1 MKKAA
6 ILTSIIIVLTA
17 AIGISYI
24 LYRNGLLTK
33 AQREEKQ
40 EAEERVQELMIPG
53 QEEEADDRSE
63 SFAKT
68 IEEKTGIPV
77 NPQNIVSAGDTVRSG
92 KYDITITD
100 WSVSKESP
108 GYAIPEGLDLA
119 QFPGAILDESGK
131 ITNEFS
137 YVTANVTVKNIS
149 EESITGYIWGFLRL
163 KSFNA
168 GEYLGEVN
176 YLGNLEGKTSRE
188 HGHDTFQESFKPG
201 EEKSM
206 ALVYVAPDSALSD
219 QDMYI
224 EIDQSGV
231 ALPEEE
237 YDIKRYVILNEN
249 NGGTNI

>member
-1 MKKAA
+1 MKKAT
-6 ILTSIIIVLTA
+6 ILTTIILILVAGT
-17 AIGISYI
+17 GISFI

-33 AQREEKQ
+33 TQREEKQ

-53 QEEEADDRSE
+53 QEGEADDISE
-63 SFAKT
+63 SFART

-77 NPQNIVSAGDTVRSG
+77 DPKNIVSAGSTIRSG

-100 WSVSKESP
+100 WDVSKESP

-119 QFPGAILDESGK
+119 QYPGAILDESGK

-137 YVTANVTVKNIS
+137 YVTTNVTVKNIS

-163 KSFNA
+163 KTFNA

-176 YLGNLEGKTSRE
+176 YLGNLGEETSKE
-188 HGHDTFQESFKPG
+188 HGHDTYKDSFAPG

-206 ALVYVAPDSALSD
+206 ALIYVAPDKALTD
-219 QDMYI
+219 QNMYI

-231 ALPEEE
+231 ALSEEE
-237 YDIKRYVILNEN
+237 YDIKRYIILNEN
-249 NGGTNI
+249 GGTKI

>member
-6 ILTSIIIVLTA
+6 ILTSMIIILTA

-108 GYAIPEGLDLA
+108 GYEIPEGLDLA
-119 QFPGAILDESGK
+119 QYPGAILDKSGK

-163 KSFNA
+163 KTFNA

-176 YLGNLEGKTSRE
+176 YLGNLGGETSRE

-206 ALVYVAPDSALSD
+206 TLVYVAPDSALSD

>member
-6 ILTSIIIVLTA
+6 ILTTMIIILTA

-77 NPQNIVSAGDTVRSG
+77 N
-92 KYDITITD
+92 
-100 WSVSKESP
+100 
-108 GYAIPEGLDLA
+108 
-119 QFPGAILDESGK
+119 
-131 ITNEFS
+131 
-137 YVTANVTVKNIS
+137 
-149 EESITGYIWGFLRL
+149 
-163 KSFNA
+163 
-168 GEYLGEVN
+168 
-176 YLGNLEGKTSRE
+176 YLGNLGGETSRE

-206 ALVYVAPDSALSD
+206 ALVYVAPDGALSD